1 MHGFKPKDE
10 AIAAVKRSVM
20 KDAPGVW
27 PQPMIEVATPTAQA
41 TMTHVGMSDPQPG
54 SMGGK

>member
-1 MHGFKPKDE
+1 MTATHTHMP
-10 AIAAVKRSVM
+10 ATRL
-20 KDAPGVW
+20 APASG
-27 PQPMIEVATPTAQA
+27 TAQA